1 MWNWVK
7 NAEKGNHKWQST
19 LHNAQCREGNSSDFL
34 LLGLR
39 LINIFSFRRRLMRSS
54 LYTMGRKRSFHP
66 MALGCRYTWVS
77 WWPYNGHKG
86 IQSMEEESGDPNNR
100 AVKISMLPLHKT
112 LWQAVKSTVSTS
124 QFTEVPHLLLIVR
137 GPTTVP
143 GWDTWTRK

>member
-1 MWNWVK
+1 MLK
-7 NAEKGNHKWQST
+7 KET
-19 LHNAQCREGNSSDFL
+19 ISD
-34 LLGLR
+34 R
-39 LINIFSFRRRLMRSS
+39 A
-54 LYTMGRKRSFHP
+54 LYTMPSVEKEIHQISFSWAYGWSTYLVSGGGWWGAPFTLWVGREASTAWP
-66 MALGCRYTWVS
+66 MALGCRYTWIS

-124 QFTEVPHLLLIVR
+124 QFTEVPHLFLIVR